1 MIFFRQRDVA
11 SLFIILFVASDSGGM
26 EFIMDASKAWMLSD
40 FIGTNKVQF
49 QIPVYQRNYDW
60 SETNCDRLLNDIK
73 SIIDTEE
80 KHFIGTIV
88 FMTAKNSG
96 FSLKQ
101 YTIID
106 GQQRLTTMMLILKA
120 LSDLSRK
127 IDEDCYYEIEDSY
140 LHNQHC
146 SEEFKIKLK
155 PIKGDNDQFV
165 SLLQDDYEKIIKDG
179 HIWLNYV
186 RCKKRVEG
194 WINNNISPRQIL
206 EGLEKLEMVYI
217 ELTKGED
224 DPQIIFE
231 SINSTG
237 LELTNADLIRNF
249 LLMDADNQD
258 ELFEKYW
265 LHIEKALKKGI
276 DYTNINLFFVNY
288 IVNKTNSPVTENKL
302 YESFVKLFKYE
313 KFNSESCLKEL
324 KYYADI
330 FETFVYDC
338 EDYSPAVRK
347 NLKRIWQLKSTTC
360 YPFLM
365 HVFDDYKQGVIDINV
380 LEKVTHLIFSYLL
393 QRNICGVPSNSLRGF
408 FTYLYA
414 RVFKVRENKEKY
426 YEAINKFLCT
436 ITSKDAVPNEK
447 EFRKAL
453 LKANLYR
460 NTVLC
465 KFVLMDIENGDG
477 KETLA
482 LDNLTIEHI
491 LPQKL
496 NLEWKNISE
505 EEHAEYVHVLGNL
518 SVSGYNSELSNKSF
532 EEKKKILKEN
542 SKAVVL
548 NSDVWDQDEWTIK
561 SIKKRGQR
569 LADVIFNRYRIIP
582 VKDNSIEF
590 EYILKLTMDDIGNV
604 TGKKLV
610 KFNFFEYTY
619 MQDTYGLMLAD
630 MIRLL
635 DKYDLN
641 ILNRLADENYSYVGG
656 QNSLPRISRD
666 ASALH
671 TPKEIRDGI
680 FVDLNLSSKSI
691 MKFIAA
697 LLEKYEIPLD
707 RFAIFVVDD
716 DKVNGNT

>member
-1 MIFFRQRDVA
+1 
-11 SLFIILFVASDSGGM
+11 
-26 EFIMDASKAWMLSD
+26 MDANKAWMLSD

-60 SETNCDRLLNDIK
+60 SEANCNRLLDDIK
-73 SIIDTEE
+73 AIIETGD

-96 FSLKQ
+96 FSLKH

-120 LSDLSRK
+120 LSDLARN
-127 IDEDCYYEIEDSY
+127 IDEECYYEIEELY

-146 SEEFKIKLK
+146 AEEFKIKLK

-165 SLLQDDYEKIIKDG
+165 SLLNGDYNNILKDR
-179 HIWLNYV
+179 HIWLNYAK
-186 RCKKRVEG
+186 CKKRLEE
-194 WINNNISPRQIL
+194 WINNKISPRQIL
-206 EGLEKLEMVYI
+206 AGLEKLEMVYI

-237 LELTNADLIRNF
+237 LDLTNADLIRNF

-265 LHIEKALKKGI
+265 LHIEDALKRGT

-288 IVNKTNSPVTENKL
+288 IVSKTNSPVTENKL
-302 YESFVKLFKYE
+302 YESFVKLFKQKE
-313 KFNSESCLKEL
+313 FNSESCLKEL
-324 KYYADI
+324 KYFADI
-330 FETFVYDC
+330 FKTFVYDSK
-338 EDYSPAVRK
+338 EYTPHVRK
-347 NLKRIWQLKSTTC
+347 ALRNIWQLKSTTC

-365 HVFDDYKQGVIDINV
+365 HVFDDYKKKVIDISV
-380 LEKVTHLIFSYLL
+380 LEKVTNLVFSYLL
-393 QRNICGVPSNSLRGF
+393 QRNVCGVPSNSLRGF

-414 RVFKVRENKEKY
+414 RVFKVKENKKRY

-436 ITSKDAVPNEK
+436 LISKDAVPSEK
-447 EFRKAL
+447 DFRKSL

-460 NTVLC
+460 NTSLC
-465 KFVLMDIENGDG
+465 KFILMDIENGDG
-477 KETLA
+477 KETLS

-496 NLEWKNISE
+496 NSDWKNISE

-548 NSDVWDQDEWTIK
+548 NCDVWNQDEWTIK
-561 SIKKRGQR
+561 SIGERGRR
-569 LADVIFNRYRIIP
+569 LADIICNRYRIDP
-582 VKDNSIEF
+582 VTDNSIEF
-590 EYILKLTMDDIGNV
+590 EYISKLTMGDINNV
-604 TGKKLV
+604 TGRKLV
-610 KFNFFEYTY
+610 KFDFYNYTY
-619 MQDTYGLMLAD
+619 VQDTYSLMLTD
-630 MIRLL
+630 IIRLL
-635 DKYDLN
+635 DKLN
-641 ILNRLADENYSYVGG
+641 LKVLEHLAEENYSYVES
-656 QNSLPRISRD
+656 QNSLPRISRNAD
-666 ASALH
+666 LLH
-671 TPKEIRDGI
+671 LPKEIRDGI
-680 FVDLNLSSKSI
+680 YVDLNLSAKSI

-697 LLEKYEIPLD
+697 LLEKYDVPSD
-707 RFAIFVVDD
+707 MFAIYVVDD
-716 DKVNGNT
+716 DKMNGDC